1 MIGASS
7 APRLASRAE
16 SGMSPAMS
24 ASIDPFHA
32 SAEFGATAEGLAEF
46 ESRIDAA
53 LSEHGY
59 ADSEAFAIRL
69 AIEEAVSNGIHH
81 GNRRDPSKIVRVE
94 CRVDA
99 EAVRVSVE
107 DQGEGFDPKAVP
119 DPTDEANLEIPSG
132 RGIMLMGAYM
142 SDVRYVPPGNRVE
155 MTYVRGSQPAEG

>member
-1 MIGASS
+1 
-7 APRLASRAE
+7 
-16 SGMSPAMS
+16 MSPAMS
-24 ASIDPFHA
+24 ASIDPFIA

-46 ESRIDAA
+46 EARVDAA

-94 CRVDA
+94 CRVDS
-99 EAVRVSVE
+99 EAVRVAVE

-142 SDVRYVPPGNRVE
+142 SEVRHVPPGNRVE
-155 MTYVRGSQPAEG
+155 MTYLRGSQPSDDS

>member
-1 MIGASS
+1 
-7 APRLASRAE
+7 
-16 SGMSPAMS
+16 MS
-24 ASIDPFHA
+24 ASTDPFTA
-32 SAEFGATAEGLAEF
+32 SAEFGATAEGLSEF
-46 ESRIDAA
+46 EARIDGALAA
-53 LSEHGY
+53 HGY

-81 GNRRDPSKIVRVE
+81 GNRRDPSKLVRVE

-99 EAVRVSVE
+99 DSVTVAVQ

-142 SDVRYVPPGNRVE
+142 SEVRYVPPGNRVE
-155 MTYVRGSQPAEG
+155 MTYRRGSQTAES